1 MSEPTRSDRSDSVAT
16 ESHLDDHD
24 HHTHDGQDGRPPPR
38 KRQRVRLSCLE
49 CRRRKLSCDREFP
62 CSRCLQSGT
71 ADRCEYETRPGLA
84 PPNKLGLP
92 PTALAGLEARL
103 SLPSTG
109 GESPYF
115 RKDARESDRIRRLE
129 LEVAQLKTLLVK
141 QVSLDGST
149 VQDRSPLDHTKSDAE
164 PEQEPVEVPPF
175 LQTQETCADREEL
188 RFFRGKE
195 FKTRYFGPHSAFLAF
210 QEVRYS
216 SILSEAVTDVYSS
229 PGYAPS

>member
-1 MSEPTRSDRSDSVAT
+1 MSEPSERSRSRSDSPGAP
-16 ESHLDDHD
+16 ESH
-24 HHTHDGQDGRPPPR
+24 HDGEGRPPPR

-71 ADRCEYETRPGLA
+71 PERCEYETRPGLA

-92 PTALAGLEARL
+92 PTALTGLEAHL

-109 GESPYF
+109 GESPFF
-115 RKDARESDRIRRLE
+115 RRDARESDRIRRLE
-129 LEVAQLKTLLVK
+129 LEVAQLKNLLLK
-141 QVSLDGST
+141 QQQASLDGST
-149 VQDRSPLDHTKSDAE
+149 VRERSPPPPPDRDKPDTESGRELV
-164 PEQEPVEVPPF
+164 PPPF
-175 LQTQETCADREEL
+175 LQTQDTCAEREEL

-210 QEVRYS
+210 QEV
-216 SILSEAVTDVYSS
+216 
-229 PGYAPS
+229 

>member
-1 MSEPTRSDRSDSVAT
+1 MSEPSERSASPSVT
-16 ESHLDDHD
+16 ESHDKED
-24 HHTHDGQDGRPPPR
+24 RPPPR

-71 ADRCEYETRPGLA
+71 PERCEYETRPGLA

-92 PTALAGLEARL
+92 PNALAGLDAHL

-115 RKDARESDRIRRLE
+115 RKDGRESDRIRRLE
-129 LEVAQLKTLLVK
+129 LEVAQLRSLLVK
-141 QVSLDGST
+141 HSSSSLDGST
-149 VQDRSPLDHTKSDAE
+149 VQEPSQHGPKSDAGPE
-164 PEQEPVEVPPF
+164 PDVALPPF

-195 FKTRYFGPHSAFLAF
+195 FKTRYFGPYSAFLAF
-210 QEVRYS
+210 QEVRIPPPLS
-216 SILSEAVTDVYSS
+216 SWRRADTAASS
-229 PGYAPS
+229 AAYVRS

>member
-1 MSEPTRSDRSDSVAT
+1 MSEPSERSESPIGT
-16 ESHLDDHD
+16 ESHLSHHDRDDRDREEAGDHGDDHRGD
-24 HHTHDGQDGRPPPR
+24 RPPPR

-71 ADRCEYETRPGLA
+71 PERCEYETRPGLA

-92 PTALAGLEARL
+92 PTALAGLDARL

-115 RKDARESDRIRRLE
+115 RKDGREADRIRRLE
-129 LEVAQLKTLLVK
+129 LEVAQLKNLLVK
-141 QVSLDGST
+141 QGSFDGST
-149 VQDRSPLDHTKSDAE
+149 VLDRSPPDPKSDGAE
-164 PEQEPVEVPPF
+164 PEPEVEVPPF
-175 LQTQETCADREEL
+175 LQTQTTSADREEL

-210 QEVRYS
+210 QEVCLD
-216 SILSEAVTDVYSS
+216 SILS
-229 PGYAPS
+229 

>member
-1 MSEPTRSDRSDSVAT
+1 MSEPSERSESPAGT
-16 ESHLDDHD
+16 ESHLDTLDGLHD
-24 HHTHDGQDGRPPPR
+24 DQEGRPPPR

-71 ADRCEYETRPGLA
+71 PERCEYETRPGLA

-92 PTALAGLEARL
+92 PTALAGLDARL

-115 RKDARESDRIRRLE
+115 RKDGRESDRIRRLE
-129 LEVAQLKTLLVK
+129 LEVAQLKNLLVK

-149 VQDRSPLDHTKSDAE
+149 VQDRSPLLDHPKSDVE
-164 PEQEPVEVPPF
+164 PEPEVEVPPF
-175 LQTQETCADREEL
+175 LQTQETVADREEL

-210 QEVRYS
+210 QEVCY
-216 SILSEAVTDVYSS
+216 
-229 PGYAPS
+229 PGYIPRM